1 MSSGIVWFIFV
12 SCRYLIITF
21 YFEETS
27 FVLICIVETVSAI
40 LDCWFGQEFFSK
52 SMFCNTVIV

>member
-1 MSSGIVWFIFV
+1 MLAGIVCFIFV
-12 SCRYLIITF
+12 SCRYLIVMF

-40 LDCWFGQEFFSK
+40 LDFGLVTNFLVSQCFV
-52 SMFCNTVIV
+52 MP

>member
-1 MSSGIVWFIFV
+1 MLAGIVWFIFV
-12 SCRYLIITF
+12 SCQYLIIMF

-40 LDCWFGQEFFSK
+40 LDFGLVTNFLVSQCF
-52 SMFCNTVIV
+52 VIP